1 MAGLEP
7 EKTNQFLQQLAHCAS
22 DHSLDF
28 CEAVRMSLEG
38 VVPNFDGI
46 PRTKIRSELENEV
59 DVGFGLEKERPSSE
73 MPPSRAGARSAQTL
87 WRGN

>member
-1 MAGLEP
+1 MVAGLEP

-38 VVPNFDGI
+38 VDSFA
-46 PRTKIRSELENEV
+46 SSSL
-59 DVGFGLEKERPSSE
+59 FGD
-73 MPPSRAGARSAQTL
+73 RALIGWCALAPGCLR
-87 WRGN
+87 